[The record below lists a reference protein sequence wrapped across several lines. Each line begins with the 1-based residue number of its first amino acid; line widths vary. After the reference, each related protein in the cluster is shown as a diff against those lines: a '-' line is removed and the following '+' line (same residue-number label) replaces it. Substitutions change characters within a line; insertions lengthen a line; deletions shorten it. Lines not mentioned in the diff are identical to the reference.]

1 MAEDLTYFVF
11 RRRIIS
17 NYSSVMLPFGFE
29 FLMRSFLKQSNR
41 IELRDLHGIQPR
53 SLRVESCDKKWGS
66 CIKNLT
72 RNKKCKAWHIGE
84 SGNSSSKL
92 VGFTAN
98 GIKTSY
104 KQLWGTLVNFN
115 QRHFFV
121 IFLKFMP

>member
-17 NYSSVMLPFGFE
+17 NYSSVMLP
-29 FLMRSFLKQSNR
+29 L
-41 IELRDLHGIQPR
+41 
-53 SLRVESCDKKWGS
+53 
-66 CIKNLT
+66 
-72 RNKKCKAWHIGE
+72 A

-121 IFLKFMP
+121 IF